1 MKTRTLA
8 IIPAAVMALGAPAAT
23 IEPLGMSSYK
33 LDWDGA
39 ANEAYFIQ
47 WSLDLG
53 GWQYF
58 PLVDQGV
65 DHDEFNFNSSTD
77 RFFVR
82 VVSWPY
88 TGTDP
93 HGADFD
99 GDGLSNIFELMFGLD
114 PLDTDSDDDGILD
127 GAEDLDE
134 DGALNTT
141 ENFNGSNPKVKDH
154 PDVKLSVTV
163 GN

>member
-1 MKTRTLA
+1 MKIFTFTIVQVAALA
-8 IIPAAVMALGAPAAT
+8 FHAHAAT
-23 IEPLGMSSYK
+23 IEPLGLSSYK
-33 LDWDGA
+33 FDWEGTAD
-39 ANEAYFIQ
+39 EAYFIQ
-47 WSLDLG
+47 WSLDLE

-65 DHDEFNFNSSTD
+65 DHDEFNFNSSSE

-114 PLDTDSDDDGILD
+114 PLDTDSDGDGILD
-127 GAEDLDE
+127 GVEDLDE
-134 DGALNTT
+134 DGALNHS
-141 ENFNGSNPKVKDH
+141 EQVMGRNPRVKDH
-154 PDVKLSVTV
+154 PNVKLGVLV
-163 GN
+163 GQ